1 MKERVKKIR
10 WAFFDVDG
18 VLTDGKIVIDG
29 NGNEI
34 KNFNVKDG
42 IGINML
48 KSAGIKTGIITGRS
62 SKAVEKRA
70 QELGIDVLIQNSS
83 DKLKDYT
90 LLKERFDFLDEEVM
104 FIGDDIVDI
113 PILRRVGFAVTVP
126 NAPVEVK
133 SICHYITSTH
143 GGDGAVREVCDF
155 ILKLQD
161 KYHQIIES
169 YMKR

>member
-90 LLKERFDFLDEEVM
+90 LLKERFYFLDEEVM

-133 SICHYITSTH
+133 SVCHYITSTH
-143 GGDGAVREVCDF
+143 GGDGAVREVCDLV
-155 ILKLQD
+155 LKLQD

>member
-90 LLKERFDFLDEEVM
+90 LLKEKFNFLDEEVM

-133 SICHYITSTH
+133 SVCHYITSTH
-143 GGDGAVREVCDF
+143 GGDGAVREVCDLV
-155 ILKLQD
+155 LKLQD

>member
-133 SICHYITSTH
+133 SVCHYITSTH
-143 GGDGAVREVCDF
+143 GGDGAVREVCDLV
-155 ILKLQD
+155 LKLQD